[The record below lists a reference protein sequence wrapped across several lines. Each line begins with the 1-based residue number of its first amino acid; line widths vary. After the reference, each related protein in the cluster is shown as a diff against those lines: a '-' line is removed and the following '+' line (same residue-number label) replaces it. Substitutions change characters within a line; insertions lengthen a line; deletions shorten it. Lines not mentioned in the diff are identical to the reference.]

1 MRARPWGLDGTS
13 LCLWPVPLP
22 SSAGCGWGAV
32 GPLSMGMDLREQP
45 RACLTLLREKLWDL
59 GSSHKVG
66 IHSLLPVHSCNVA
79 LQVSEKEGGKSS
91 EEKGG
96 EEGGHAGEEPVP
108 RWEWGGGS

>member
-1 MRARPWGLDGTS
+1 MGAGWDQPVPVACPLAQFCRVWMGGSGPPFHEDESQGTATS
-13 LCLWPVPLP
+13 LPHPP
-22 SSAGCGWGAV
+22 G
-32 GPLSMGMDLREQP
+32 
-45 RACLTLLREKLWDL
+45 EKLWDL